1 MFLQGA
7 ADKLKREQDKRKA
20 DLQRRQAAERR
31 AAAVA
36 EAHRRERDDVEKQ
49 ERHETRMREA
59 EERATR
65 ERILANNEGISWETR
80 LSGVRS
86 DAAVMKGIRNRADDK
101 VVLPPSAWRA
111 LQSAGAAS
119 SDRGHLFFEIARDAG
134 SGSSASA
141 GPRLER
147 TARRTHVAVL
157 GFDGVEGTV
166 GLPPAVLRQLGVS
179 TAGTTGRA
187 AADRRIPRATET
199 AEEDAVFTT
208 DGASTASG
216 HLHAIS
222 TLTSASSVVDVRV
235 SYRRLPRGTYCKLQP
250 KSQDFQGELASE
262 AGVDLRALLETAMT
276 RRCTLSVGDEVV
288 VSNARTSG
296 GSGGT
301 EPPEGFHSRSYAL
314 RCVEVQPDDA
324 GAVSLMETD
333 IEVDIA
339 PSEDYEAAMR
349 RVAEAEAARVAAAA
363 EAAARDADAARA
375 AARAAAEAQAEREK
389 QASEMRAAEARAAA
403 FRAAAHASLPPEP
416 DPESE
421 SGENLET
428 ESELKKRAV
437 VVTARFAFPDG
448 ATRTRRFRASDP
460 LASAFAFVRALGGAS
475 EREAFDLVTRFPRAV
490 IREPSGEAAARETV
504 GECAAFVDA
513 AASGGALFVERRASS

>member
-7 ADKLKREQDKRKA
+7 ADKLKREQEKRKA
-20 DLQRRQAAERR
+20 DLQRRQAAECR

-59 EERATR
+59 EERAAR

-187 AADRRIPRATET
+187 AADRQISRARET

-216 HLHAIS
+216 DDAIS
-222 TLTSASSVVDVRV
+222 TLASASSVVDVRV

-250 KSQDFQGELASE
+250 KSQDFQTELASE

-288 VSNARTSG
+288 VESSSVSSG
-296 GSGGT
+296 ASGNLKN
-301 EPPEGFHSRSYAL
+301 SRSYAL

-349 RVAEAEAARVAAAA
+349 RVAEAEAARLAAAA

-375 AARAAAEAQAEREK
+375 AARAAAEAQAELEK
-389 QASEMRAAEARAAA
+389 QASEVRAAETRAAA
-403 FRAAAHASLPPEP
+403 FRAAAYASLPPEP
-416 DPESE
+416 PDPDETATDL
-421 SGENLET
+421 SGDDET
-428 ESELKKRAV
+428 EKRAV
-437 VVTARFAFPDG
+437 IITRARFAFPDG

-475 EREAFDLVTRFPRAV
+475 ERETFDLVTRFPRAV

>member
-59 EERATR
+59 EERAAR

-86 DAAVMKGIRNRADDK
+86 DAAVAKGIRNRADDK

-111 LQSAGAAS
+111 LQNAGAAS
-119 SDRGHLFFEIARDAG
+119 SDRGHMFFEVSRRAG
-134 SGSSASA
+134 EASGTGAD
-141 GPRLER
+141 
-147 TARRTHVAVL
+147 TTRRTHVAVL

-179 TAGTTGRA
+179 TADTTGRA
-187 AADRRIPRATET
+187 GSRT
-199 AEEDAVFTT
+199 AEDEKKEARDFEDEIA
-208 DGASTASG
+208 
-216 HLHAIS
+216 
-222 TLTSASSVVDVRV
+222 SVVDVLV

-288 VSNARTSG
+288 VSAESLG
-296 GSGGT
+296 GSVPGLK
-301 EPPEGFHSRSYAL
+301 SYAL

-333 IEVDIA
+333 VEVDIA

-349 RVAEAEAARVAAAA
+349 RMAEAEAARLAAAA
-363 EAAARDADAARA
+363 EAAAREANAARD
-375 AARAAAEAQAEREK
+375 AARAAAEALEKQKKQTEKERE
-389 QASEMRAAEARAAA
+389 ASARAAA
-403 FRAAAHASLPPEP
+403 FRAAQHASLPPEP
-416 DPESE
+416 EPDPDPDV
-421 SGENLET
+421 GDVY
-428 ESELKKRAV
+428 R
-437 VVTARFAFPDG
+437 ARFALPDG
-448 ATRTRRFRASDP
+448 TTRTRRFRASDP
-460 LASAFAFVRALGGAS
+460 LAAAFGFVRALGGAG

-490 IREPSGEAAARETV
+490 IREPSGEGVARETV
-504 GECAAFVDA
+504 GGCEAFVAA
-513 AASGGALFVERRASS
+513 AASGGALFVERGA

>member
-7 ADKLKREQDKRKA
+7 ADKLKREQEKRKA

-59 EERATR
+59 EERAAR

-119 SDRGHLFFEIARDAG
+119 SDRGHLFFEIARDLET
-134 SGSSASA
+134 SSASA
-141 GPRLER
+141 GPRHER

-187 AADRRIPRATET
+187 AVDNQIPRATET
-199 AEEDAVFTT
+199 FST

-216 HLHAIS
+216 DDAIVKIA
-222 TLTSASSVVDVRV
+222 SASSVVDVRV

-288 VSNARTSG
+288 VSNAFPSG
-296 GSGGT
+296 ND
-301 EPPEGFHSRSYAL
+301 PEGFHSRSYAL

-375 AARAAAEAQAEREK
+375 AARATAEAQAEREK
-389 QASEMRAAEARAAA
+389 QASEIRAAEARAAA

-416 DPESE
+416 D
-421 SGENLET
+421 SGDDET
-428 ESELKKRAV
+428 EKEKRAV
-437 VVTARFAFPDG
+437 TRARFAFPDG

-460 LASAFAFVRALGGAS
+460 LASAFAFVRALGGAG

>member
-7 ADKLKREQDKRKA
+7 ADKLKREQEKRKA
-20 DLQRRQAAERR
+20 DLLRRQAAECR

-59 EERATR
+59 EERAAR

-187 AADRRIPRATET
+187 AADRRISRARET

-208 DGASTASG
+208 DGASTALG
-216 HLHAIS
+216 DDAIS
-222 TLTSASSVVDVRV
+222 TLASASSVVDVRV

-250 KSQDFQGELASE
+250 KSQDFQTELASE

-288 VSNARTSG
+288 VESSSFPSG
-296 GSGGT
+296 GSGK
-301 EPPEGFHSRSYAL
+301 PEGFHSRSYAL

-375 AARAAAEAQAEREK
+375 AARATAEAQAELEK
-389 QASEMRAAEARAAA
+389 QASEVRAAETRAAA
-403 FRAAAHASLPPEP
+403 FRAAAYASLPPEP
-416 DPESE
+416 DPDETDS
-421 SGENLET
+421 SGDDET
-428 ESELKKRAV
+428 EKRAV
-437 VVTARFAFPDG
+437 ARARFAFPDG